1 MLNYF
6 YYPLGDSNIMNK
18 YLFFVL
24 IIFFS
29 NTAFSL
35 VNYSKKSSA
44 GISKQGLVKTQSRA
58 SSRRSH
64 PSIFFDIGKE
74 TVSNRSLSE
83 KFDLYKLHLGTFV
96 IPGIGLYFKTEFGG
110 EQSEESSLSLGNSEI
125 ISIIDWMG
133 SHKDGARL
141 SVIAGAIFSGGD
153 DAIGHDRS
161 DQVLGLMTSKSFG
174 RLVSTASFS
183 HYFLGETDQT
193 SLEAMNKVGLKFS
206 YVFQANVKMGMDV
219 NFYNTTGLIKSGDDF
234 SFVEYSPSMSVGLSS
249 FTNLKIG
256 AKYSSRK
263 ADVSSLSSFSQ
274 WDLGSCVGNSIYASL
289 GFSI

>member
-1 MLNYF
+1 LEKGRNFLTERYWKDFLLNYF
-6 YYPLGDSNIMNK
+6 YYPLGDTNIMNK

-29 NTAFSL
+29 NSAFSL

-44 GISKQGLVKTQSRA
+44 GLSKQGLVKTQSRA

-96 IPGIGLYFKTEFGG
+96 IPGIGLYFKTEFGE

-153 DAIGHDRS
+153 DGVGHDRS

-183 HYFLGETDQT
+183 HYFLGESDQT

-219 NFYNTTGLIKSGDDF
+219 NFYNTTGLIKSGDEF
-234 SFVEYSPSMSVGLSS
+234 SFVEYSPS
-249 FTNLKIG
+249 
-256 AKYSSRK
+256 
-263 ADVSSLSSFSQ
+263 
-274 WDLGSCVGNSIYASL
+274 
-289 GFSI
+289 